1 MQIQQLERE
10 SSSHPLLMQPSAM
23 SKLQL
28 AIEHRASDQKVPGH
42 FPRTQRRVPILIIE
56 MGMRLRVFLGKTLY
70 AFFSHWAQAVY
81 PLWCP
86 SLTEDLQ
93 THPHKCS
100 VVLV

>member
-28 AIEHRASDQKVPGH
+28 AIEHPASDQKVSGH

-56 MGMRLRVFLGKTLY
+56 MGMRLSILGKDTLR
-70 AFFSHWAQAVY
+70 FFFT
-81 PLWCP
+81 LGP
-86 SLTEDLQ
+86 SSLPT
-93 THPHKCS
+93 
-100 VVLV
+100 VVPQPDERLANRPP